1 MRSGYKKL
9 GDLIEVTDVQNTD
22 GNVGILIGL
31 SIDKCFISSVA
42 NTVGT
47 DLTKY
52 KIIRKN
58 EFAVSLMQ
66 VSRDEKVPV
75 ACQKEYDVAINCSKC
90 EAFGR
95 VTVEYMTAEL
105 CVIAANTGANEELI
119 EDGFNGLIYNYDSD
133 KDLCEKILYVKNNR
147 KIINV
152 LGKNAHKKVK
162 EKFSK
167 QRNSNEIVKIYKETK
182 E

>member
-1 MRSGYKKL
+1 
-9 GDLIEVTDVQNTD
+9 
-22 GNVGILIGL
+22 
-31 SIDKCFISSVA
+31 
-42 NTVGT
+42 
-47 DLTKY
+47 
-52 KIIRKN
+52 
-58 EFAVSLMQ
+58 
-66 VSRDEKVPV
+66 
-75 ACQKEYDVAINCSKC
+75 
-90 EAFGR
+90 
-95 VTVEYMTAEL
+95 MTAEL